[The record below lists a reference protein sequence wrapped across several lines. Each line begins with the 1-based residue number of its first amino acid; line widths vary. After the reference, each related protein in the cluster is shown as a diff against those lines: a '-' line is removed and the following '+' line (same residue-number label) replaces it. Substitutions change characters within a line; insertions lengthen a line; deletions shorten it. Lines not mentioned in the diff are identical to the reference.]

1 MVKTEVVRRDN
12 DDDSVHDNDDEDSHD
27 VVNALSEIIVQ
38 VLVTWCW
45 ETQGG
50 RRAETMLVWLKH
62 LTWNDQEILN
72 IRIRSILWKV

>member
-1 MVKTEVVRRDN
+1 MVKSEVVRRDN

-50 RRAETMLVWLKH
+50 RRAE
-62 LTWNDQEILN
+62 IC
-72 IRIRSILWKV
+72 